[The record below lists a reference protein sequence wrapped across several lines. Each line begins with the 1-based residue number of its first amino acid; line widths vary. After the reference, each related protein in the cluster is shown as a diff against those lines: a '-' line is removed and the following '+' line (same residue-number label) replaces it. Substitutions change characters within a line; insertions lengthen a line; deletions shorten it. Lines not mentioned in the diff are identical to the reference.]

1 LFGKEKKPLRWL
13 VFPTE
18 NLFFGKTQKS
28 FLLGLLFFDVPFFVF
43 NESCGKNYHTPNNY
57 IYELQFAFSPNS
69 TKYAQKGTISE

>member
-13 VFPTE
+13 VFPAE

-43 NESCGKNYHTPNNY
+43 NESCGKNYHTPNGWRLGEGGDFTTKLS
-57 IYELQFAFSPNS
+57 YEAHTSNLR
-69 TKYAQKGTISE
+69 